1 MAETASVVQFTLAPW
16 ENFYSFVRPMAQECP
31 IGIIDAAI
39 RAACIEFC
47 QKTLIW
53 TREAACGDVIKGA
66 RVYKY
71 NNKNDGVSI
80 VMPIACIIREMTDE
94 SIIHH
99 VLEPTNRQDLDTWE
113 PGWRLKEARVPT
125 KFFMIDSNSVCLV
138 EKPTESFDDGLHL
151 LCAVK
156 PNRHSDGVAEF
167 IFEDWAEDIAY
178 GALARIHAMV
188 GRVWANPQLVSH
200 YQSKFRAAISRAKSK
215 FYKSYIAQSKTMLPV
230 SFGSAHGSSIT
241 PGSFSTPITS
251 I

>member
-1 MAETASVVQFTLAPW
+1 MPDSSVLFPLTPW
-16 ENFYSFVRPMAQECP
+16 EDFYSFVRPMAQECP

-71 NNKNDGVSI
+71 NYKNDGVSI
-80 VMPIACIIREMTDE
+80 VMPIACIIRETTDN
-94 SIIHH
+94 SILHH
-99 VLEPTNRQDLDTWE
+99 ILAPTNRQDLDYYE
-113 PGWRLKEARVPT
+113 PGWRLREARVPT
-125 KFFMIDSNSVCLV
+125 KFFMLDSNSICLM
-138 EKPTESFDDGLHL
+138 EKPTESFKDGLHL

-156 PNRHSDGVAEF
+156 PNRKAEGVADF

-188 GRVWANPQLVSH
+188 GRVWADPSLVPY
-200 YQSKFRAAISRAKSK
+200 YQSKFRASISRAKSK
-215 FYKSYIAQSKTMLPV
+215 MYKSYIAQSKTMLPV
-230 SFGSAHGSSIT
+230 SMDGTTGPSIT
-241 PGSFSTPITS
+241 PGTFSTPN
-251 I
+251 

>member
-1 MAETASVVQFTLAPW
+1 MATESVVLFPLAPW
-16 ENFYSFVRPMAQECP
+16 EDFYSFVRPMAQECP

-47 QKTLIW
+47 QKSLIW

-80 VMPIACIIREMTDE
+80 VMPIVCIIREKTDKD
-94 SIIHH
+94 IIHH
-99 VLEPTNRQDLDTWE
+99 ILAPTNRQDLDFYE
-113 PGWRLKEARVPT
+113 PGWRLKESRVPT
-125 KFFMIDSNSVCLV
+125 KFFMIDSNSICLV
-138 EKPTESFDDGLHL
+138 ENPTESFEDGLHL

-156 PNRHSDGVAEF
+156 PNRNSKGVAEF
-167 IFEDWAEDIAY
+167 IFEDWGEDIAY
-178 GALARIHAMV
+178 GALARIHAMA
-188 GRVWANPQLVSH
+188 GRVWANPQLVAY

-230 SFGSAHGSSIT
+230 AYAGSTGHSIT
-241 PGSFSTPITS
+241 PGTFSTPIS
-251 I
+251 N